1 MRATATVSLLMLATA
16 APALAQQAC
25 PPASAGMDRTAL
37 LQLQQ
42 RKFEIA
48 DEAART
54 RLATALL
61 PCLGDPDP
69 LLRDEVAFSAYSTWL
84 RGRLLPVDQLRPL
97 RDALYAMLDGEDAQG
112 FRKPFVALT
121 LAEVART
128 DRIEAW
134 MSDGERDAMVRRAA
148 AYLESVRDYR
158 GFDAREG
165 WRHGVAHGSDWLMQL
180 ALNTRLTRAQLD
192 AVLAAVA
199 SQVMPASGHAYVFG
213 EAGRLAQ
220 PVLYT
225 ARRGLLTEAEWGAWT
240 GALVA
245 KLGGGPQAYRDATW
259 LARRHDLYAF
269 LSELYLDSD
278 LTGDAQIR
286 ALQPAV
292 LAALKQLP

>member
-1 MRATATVSLLMLATA
+1 MRAFITSTLLMLAA
-16 APALAQQAC
+16 NAPALAQQVC
-25 PPASAGMDRTAL
+25 PPASAGMDRAAL

-48 DEAART
+48 DEAARM
-54 RLATALL
+54 RLANSLL

-69 LLRDEVAFSAYSTWL
+69 LLRDDVAFSAYSAWM
-84 RGRLLPVDQLRPL
+84 RGKLLPVAGLRGL
-97 RDALYAMLDGEDAQG
+97 RDALYIMLDGEDAPG
-112 FRKPFVALT
+112 FRKPFAALT

-148 AYLESVRDYR
+148 GYLESVRDYR
-158 GFDAREG
+158 GFDARDG
-165 WRHGVAHGSDWLMQL
+165 WRHGVAHGSDWLLQL
-180 ALNTRLTRAQLD
+180 ALNPGLTRAQLD

-199 SQVMPASGHAYVFG
+199 TQVMPASGHAYVFG
-213 EAGRLAQ
+213 EAERLAQ
-220 PVLYT
+220 PVLYA
-225 ARRGLLTEAEWGAWT
+225 ARRGLLTEAEWSAWT

-269 LSELYLDSD
+269 LSELYLNSD
-278 LTGDAQIR
+278 LTTDAQIH

-292 LAALKQLP
+292 LAALKQMP